1 MTYVI
6 ILLARDY
13 NDRSKNEILRTFLVD
28 GTVEWAFCFGTR
40 CFLLWAWMV
49 PASVPVSVP
58 RCIMDSS
65 SSWQFNY
72 VLYTSS
78 WKQFN
83 SFLFDLSILVAFCA
97 RFVMYSSSS
106 LPNPL
111 GEEAWTAILAD
122 KTLLP
127 SMLAYI
133 PFTYQISCHV
143 PKKQSSQHS
152 LFSEGNQPKSNP
164 KRFRRM
170 GRDKRSKWKG
180 GLYIPT
186 TTSSFVLWS
195 FVDPPQLR
203 WIPRW
208 NPE

>member
-1 MTYVI
+1 MEPWNGLSVLVHVASFFGPGWCLRQCLCQCLDVSWI
-6 ILLARDY
+6 VVLLDSLTMY
-13 NDRSKNEILRTFLVD
+13 FIHHPESNST
-28 GTVEWAFCFGTR
+28 
-40 CFLLWAWMV
+40 
-49 PASVPVSVP
+49 AS
-58 RCIMDSS
+58 
-65 SSWQFNY
+65 
-72 VLYTSS
+72 
-78 WKQFN
+78 
-83 SFLFDLSILVAFCA
+83 SILVAFCA
-97 RFVMYSSSS
+97 RYVMYSSSS

-186 TTSSFVLWS
+186 TVLSTSSFVLWS

>member
-1 MTYVI
+1 M
-6 ILLARDY
+6 
-13 NDRSKNEILRTFLVD
+13 
-28 GTVEWAFCFGTR
+28 
-40 CFLLWAWMV
+40 
-49 PASVPVSVP
+49 PASVLASVP

-83 SFLFDLSILVAFCA
+83 SFFFDLSILVAFCA
-97 RFVMYSSSS
+97 RFVLYSSSS

-127 SMLAYI
+127 SILAYI
-133 PFTYQISCHV
+133 PFTDQMSCHV

-186 TTSSFVLWS
+186 TVLSTSSFVLWS